1 MNAEFDNHLN
11 ESQLNSDESS
21 DFNVASLEY
30 NESSEHSVEKTILLM
45 TKTQEKMNIKM
56 LIIVKTMICLKEIN
70 LVKFKIQIIKM
81 IINMILMS
89 LFLKRL
95 FRSYFNKES

>member
-45 TKTQEKMNIKM
+45 TKH
-56 LIIVKTMICLKEIN
+56 
-70 LVKFKIQIIKM
+70 
-81 IINMILMS
+81 
-89 LFLKRL
+89 KR
-95 FRSYFNKES
+95 K

>member
-30 NESSEHSVEKTILLM
+30 NESS
-45 TKTQEKMNIKM
+45 NIR
-56 LIIVKTMICLKEIN
+56 LKKDN
-70 LVKFKIQIIKM
+70 
-81 IINMILMS
+81 IINDENTR
-89 LFLKRL
+89 K
-95 FRSYFNKES
+95 

>member
-1 MNAEFDNHLN
+1 M
-11 ESQLNSDESS
+11 
-21 DFNVASLEY
+21 ASLEY

-89 LFLKRL
+89 FVSQRGYSEVTSTK
-95 FRSYFNKES
+95 NHKERR